1 MNRGGDP
8 SFLLGLVLGLAL
20 GAAVALII
28 SESTQGPGN
37 RLEAGL
43 DRAASG
49 LESAAE
55 EIKART
61 TKAADE
67 LAGP

>member
-8 SFLLGLVLGLAL
+8 SFLIGLVLGLAL
-20 GAAVALII
+20 GAAVAII
-28 SESTQGPGN
+28 LTEATQGPGD
-37 RLEAGL
+37 RLAAGV
-43 DRAASG
+43 DRAASE
-49 LESAAE
+49 LHEASA

-61 TKAADE
+61 TKEARD